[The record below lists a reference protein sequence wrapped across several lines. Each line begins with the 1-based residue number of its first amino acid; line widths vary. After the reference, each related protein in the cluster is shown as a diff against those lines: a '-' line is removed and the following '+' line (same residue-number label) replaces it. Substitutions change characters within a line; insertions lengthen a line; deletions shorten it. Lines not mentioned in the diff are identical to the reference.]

1 MRHSDIKKDGCPQHE
16 VEPTAEEDRTMEK
29 IGFVGGGQM
38 AEALIKGM
46 LAAKLYTTD
55 DIFLIEPNTMRRE
68 HMESKYDLQ
77 CCEDHERLWQECDIV
92 LLAVKPQ
99 VMGAVLAAAE
109 PYATAK
115 HIIITIAAG
124 IPISYYES
132 RLGSNGYKIVRVM
145 PNTPA
150 LILEGTSAISC
161 NSNVSKKELQIAEN
175 IFNAVGISVLLDEQY
190 LDAATG
196 LSGSGPAYVFSF
208 IEALIDAGIKVGLTR
223 YSAETMAVQTVL
235 GAAKLMQQEKKHPA
249 VLRSM
254 VTSPG
259 GTSIA
264 AHHFLEKMGFS
275 GILMDAVEI
284 AVNRSIELGK
294 Q

>member
-1 MRHSDIKKDGCPQHE
+1 MKN
-16 VEPTAEEDRTMEK
+16 K
-29 IGFVGGGQM
+29 IGFIGGGQM

-46 LAAKLYTTD
+46 LAAELYKSD
-55 DIFLIEPNTMRRE
+55 DIYLVEPNSIRRE
-68 HMESKYDLQ
+68 HMESRYSLHCSDS
-77 CCEDHERLWQECDIV
+77 HEQFWEKCDIV
-92 LLAVKPQ
+92 LIAVKPQ
-99 VMGAVLAAAE
+99 IMAVVLEAAK
-109 PYATAK
+109 PFISNK

-124 IPISYYES
+124 LPINFYERS
-132 RLGSNGYKIVRVM
+132 LGSNGFKIIRVM

-150 LILEGTSAISC
+150 LILEGTSAICC
-161 NSNVSKKELQIAEN
+161 NSNVTDKEMEIAES
-175 IFNAVGISVLLDEQY
+175 IFNAVGISVLLDEVY

-223 YSAETMAVQTVL
+223 YTAETMAVQTVL
-235 GAAKLMQQEKKHPA
+235 GAAKLMQKEKKHPA

-264 AHHFLEKMGFS
+264 AHHFLEKKGFG
-275 GILMDAVEI
+275 GIVMDAVEI
-284 AVNRSIELGK
+284 AVNRSKELGK

>member
-1 MRHSDIKKDGCPQHE
+1 MKN
-16 VEPTAEEDRTMEK
+16 T
-29 IGFVGGGQM
+29 IGFIGGGQM

-46 LAAKLYTTD
+46 IAAKLYSAQ
-55 DIFLIEPNTMRRE
+55 DIYLIEPNSVRRE
-68 HMESKYDLQ
+68 HMELQ
-77 CCEDHERLWQECDIV
+77 YNIICCETAEEFWKECSIV
-92 LLAVKPQ
+92 ILAVKPQ
-99 VMGAVLAAAE
+99 VMNVVME
-109 PYATAK
+109 TAQPFVTHD

-124 IPISYYES
+124 IPISYYENS
-132 RLGSNGYKIVRVM
+132 LGGNGFKIIRVM

-150 LILEGTSAISC
+150 LVLEGTSAICC
-161 NSNVSKKELQIAEN
+161 NNNVSDKELQQAEN
-175 IFNAVGISVLLDEQY
+175 IFNAVGISVLLDETY

-196 LSGSGPAYVFSF
+196 LSGSGPAYVFTF

-223 YSAETMAVQTVL
+223 YTAETMAVQTVL

-264 AHHFLEKMGFS
+264 AHHFLEKKGFG

-284 AVNRSIELGK
+284 AVNRSKDLGK

>member
-1 MRHSDIKKDGCPQHE
+1 MKN
-16 VEPTAEEDRTMEK
+16 K
-29 IGFVGGGQM
+29 IGFIGGGQM

-46 LAAKLYTTD
+46 LAAELYKNED
-55 DIFLIEPNTMRRE
+55 MYLVEPNSIRRE
-68 HMESKYDLQ
+68 HMESRYCLHCSDS
-77 CCEDHERLWQECDIV
+77 HEHFWDKCDIV
-92 LLAVKPQ
+92 LIAVKPQ
-99 VMGAVLAAAE
+99 VMAVVLEAAR
-109 PYATAK
+109 PFVTNN

-124 IPISYYES
+124 LPILFYEKA
-132 RLGSNGYKIVRVM
+132 LGSNGFKIIRVM

-150 LILEGTSAISC
+150 LILEGTSAICC
-161 NSNVSKKELQIAEN
+161 NSNVTDTELEIAES
-175 IFNAVGISVLLDEQY
+175 IFNAVGISVLLDETY

-223 YSAETMAVQTVL
+223 YTAETMAVQTVL
-235 GAAKLMQQEKKHPA
+235 GAAKLMQKEKKHPA

-264 AHHFLEKMGFS
+264 AHHFLEKKGFG
-275 GILMDAVEI
+275 GIVMDAVEI
-284 AVNRSIELGK
+284 AVNRSKELGK

>member
-1 MRHSDIKKDGCPQHE
+1 MKN
-16 VEPTAEEDRTMEK
+16 K
-29 IGFVGGGQM
+29 IGFIGGGQM

-46 LAAKLYTTD
+46 LAAKLYGSE
-55 DIFLIEPNTMRRE
+55 DIYLIEPNSVRRE
-68 HMESKYDLQ
+68 HMELKYGVQ
-77 CCEDHERLWQECDIV
+77 CFDSAESFWKSCQIV
-92 LLAVKPQ
+92 ILAVKPQ
-99 VMGAVLAAAE
+99 VMSAVLESAK
-109 PYATAK
+109 PYVSVD
-115 HIIITIAAG
+115 HIVITIAAG
-124 IPISYYES
+124 LPIRYYES
-132 RLGSNGYKIVRVM
+132 SFGSNGYKIIRVM

-150 LILEGTSAISC
+150 LVLEGTSAISC
-161 NSNVSKKELQIAEN
+161 NDNVTDKELQIAEN
-175 IFNAVGISVLLDEQY
+175 IFNAVGISVILDETY

-196 LSGSGPAYVFSF
+196 LSGSGPAYVFTF

-223 YSAETMAVQTVL
+223 YTAETMAVQTVL
-235 GAAKLMQQEKKHPA
+235 GSAKLMQQEKKHPA

-264 AHHFLEKMGFS
+264 AHHFLEKKGFG

-284 AVNRSIELGK
+284 AVNRSKELGK

>member
-1 MRHSDIKKDGCPQHE
+1 MQG
-16 VEPTAEEDRTMEK
+16 K

-38 AEALIKGM
+38 AEALLKGM
-46 LAAKLYTTD
+46 LAAKLYD
-55 DIFLIEPNTMRRE
+55 ASNIYLIEPNSTRKE
-68 HMESKYDLQ
+68 HLELKYGIQ
-77 CCEDHERLWQECDIV
+77 CLDSSSELWNTCGNVI
-92 LLAVKPQ
+92 LAVKPQ
-99 VMGAVLAAAE
+99 VMSSVLEVAK
-109 PYATAK
+109 PYVTHG

-124 IPISYYES
+124 LPISFYES
-132 RLGSNGYKIVRVM
+132 ILDNNGYKIIRVM

-150 LILEGTSAISC
+150 LVLEGASAISC
-161 NSNVSKKELQIAEN
+161 NDNVTDAELKVAES
-175 IFNAVGISVLLDEQY
+175 IFNAIGITVLLDETY

-196 LSGSGPAYVFSF
+196 LSGSGPAYVFTF

-223 YSAETMAVQTVL
+223 YTSETLAVQTVL
-235 GAAKLMQQEKKHPA
+235 GAAKLMMQEKQHPA

-264 AHHFLEKMGFS
+264 AHHFLEKKGFS
-275 GILMDAVEI
+275 GIIMDAVEI
-284 AVNRSIELGK
+284 AVNRSKELGK

>member
-1 MRHSDIKKDGCPQHE
+1 MK
-16 VEPTAEEDRTMEK
+16 EDK
-29 IGFVGGGQM
+29 IGFIGGGQM

-46 LAAKLYTTD
+46 IAAKLYTSD
-55 DIFLIEPNTMRRE
+55 DIYLIEPNSVRRE
-68 HMESKYDLQ
+68 HMEQKYNVHCFDSAELFWQ
-77 CCEDHERLWQECDIV
+77 SCEIV

-99 VMGAVLAAAE
+99 VMSAVLE
-109 PYATAK
+109 SAK
-115 HIIITIAAG
+115 PHVTNHHIVISIAAG
-124 IPISYYES
+124 IPIRFYEES
-132 RLGSNGYKIVRVM
+132 LGSNGFKIIRVM

-150 LILEGTSAISC
+150 LVLEGTSAISC
-161 NSNVSKKELQIAEN
+161 NKNVSDKELRMAEN
-175 IFNAVGISVLLDEQY
+175 IFNAVGISVILDETY

-196 LSGSGPAYVFSF
+196 LSGSGPAYVFTF

-223 YSAETMAVQTVL
+223 YTAETMAVQTVL
-235 GAAKLMQQEKKHPA
+235 GAAKLMQREKKHPA

-264 AHHFLEKMGFS
+264 AHHFLEKKGFG

-284 AVNRSIELGK
+284 ATNRSKDLGK

>member
-1 MRHSDIKKDGCPQHE
+1 MKD
-16 VEPTAEEDRTMEK
+16 K
-29 IGFVGGGQM
+29 IGFIGGGQM

-46 LAAKLYTTD
+46 ISAKLYTSD
-55 DIFLIEPNTMRRE
+55 DIFLIEPNSVRRE
-68 HMESKYDLQ
+68 HMEYQYGIRCFEST
-77 CCEDHERLWQECDIV
+77 ETFWQSCRIV
-92 LLAVKPQ
+92 IIAVKPQ
-99 VMGAVLAAAE
+99 VMKSVMESAKPHVAE
-109 PYATAK
+109 S
-115 HIIITIAAG
+115 HIVISIAAG

-132 RLGSNGYKIVRVM
+132 ELGSNGYKIIRVM

-150 LILEGTSAISC
+150 LVLEGTSAISC
-161 NSNVSKKELQIAEN
+161 NDNVTDKELQLAEN
-175 IFNAVGISVLLDEQY
+175 IFNAVGISVLLDETY

-196 LSGSGPAYVFSF
+196 LSGSGPAYVFTF

-223 YSAETMAVQTVL
+223 YTAETMAVQTVL
-235 GAAKLMQQEKKHPA
+235 GSVKLMQQEKKHPA

-264 AHHFLEKMGFS
+264 AHHFLEKKGFR

-284 AVNRSIELGK
+284 ATNRSKELGK